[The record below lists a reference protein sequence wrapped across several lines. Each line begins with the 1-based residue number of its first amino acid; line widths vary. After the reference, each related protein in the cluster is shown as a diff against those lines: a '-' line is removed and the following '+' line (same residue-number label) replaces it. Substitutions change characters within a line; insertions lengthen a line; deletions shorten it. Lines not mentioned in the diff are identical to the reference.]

1 MREGSKR
8 PVPVLSERLRSL
20 LKRARGRFPER
31 IVFPSDAQLL
41 AGLRPESLAIRS
53 ALEYQARGDSSS
65 ARRFVAQHF
74 RERSAPRTFFDR
86 TAVEGI
92 LESIALHR
100 PEWKRASLDFAG
112 NWCFRLGDLYGS
124 AVCRDG
130 TIDWDGLKPGPG
142 NDHLSRDRL
151 HHFAFAPLLAR
162 ASMHGAA
169 VEEELLHA
177 IRAWTASTER
187 SRNPEGYSG
196 SLIVAYR
203 IVALVWA
210 HAFLTA
216 RRSHPDLEFE
226 ILRILRRDVDF
237 VIHRLGTSF
246 ANNHLLADGF
256 VGWLAGMSYPEFA
269 GSAAWIER
277 GEQVWLREL
286 DRQVY
291 EDGASFEHASH
302 YHAMAC
308 EMGASYTILNRLNGR
323 AYPEWVDAR
332 VHAMLRLHA
341 DMAGPGGTAF
351 EYGDGV
357 EDPLLPIGDVMRWGR
372 PDYSGLLPAI
382 FGDETR
388 PAACH
393 DDESVFWLA
402 GGRLPA
408 TTPKAQPAPLRCYA
422 QGGLYVFE
430 DAESRTRLLFRTGPV
445 DGLAVNPGHMHA
457 DLLSILVHVEGVPM
471 IVDAGTYS
479 YRSDRDAWPAG
490 SPPWRHYFMSAV
502 AHNGLAIHGEDPLG
516 RGTGDFPGH
525 PIRSR
530 AAIDAALR
538 GNSIAWVQAENRG
551 DSAYRG
557 HRRGVVQVHGHY
569 LLVYD
574 ALGSGAPP
582 AAASFGLQFASGTRL
597 EHGDTPGLMVARNE
611 DATLRVATSDNL
623 VFDTIASG
631 QESPPLGW
639 ISPRYGEL
647 QPAPMLRHKPGG
659 NTGPFATILSAEAAA
674 ASVASIEGL
683 APRSGVHAFR
693 VTTDRFVDY
702 VLASTSVGEEE
713 VVAWDIRFVGK
724 LLWLRTVEGR
734 PRELRWLAAR
744 RAAWQAH
751 GLDVRAS
758 EPVDELLVRVS
769 PTGSLIEGGSSNQLS
784 AMWFGET
791 IA

>member
-1 MREGSKR
+1 
-8 PVPVLSERLRSL
+8 L
-20 LKRARGRFPER
+20 
-31 IVFPSDAQLL
+31 
-41 AGLRPESLAIRS
+41 
-53 ALEYQARGDSSS
+53 
-65 ARRFVAQHF
+65 
-74 RERSAPRTFFDR
+74 PRWND
-86 TAVEGI
+86 
-92 LESIALHR
+92 
-100 PEWKRASLDFAG
+100 
-112 NWCFRLGDLYGS
+112 RLGWTE
-124 AVCRDG
+124 A
-130 TIDWDGLKPGPG
+130 GPG

-357 EDPLLPIGDVMRWGR
+357 EDPLLPIGDVMRWGVRITPVCFLRSSVTRRGR
-372 PDYSGLLPAI
+372 P
-382 FGDETR
+382 
-388 PAACH
+388 
-393 DDESVFWLA
+393 
-402 GGRLPA
+402 PA
-408 TTPKAQPAPLRCYA
+408 TTTKVSSGSPAAGFLRQRRRHSRHRCGA
-422 QGGLYVFE
+422 TRRAGSTCSE

-445 DGLAVNPGHMHA
+445 DGLAVNPGTCT
-457 DLLSILVHVEGVPM
+457 P
-471 IVDAGTYS
+471 TCC
-479 YRSDRDAWPAG
+479 RS
-490 SPPWRHYFMSAV
+490 SC
-502 AHNGLAIHGEDPLG
+502 
-516 RGTGDFPGH
+516 
-525 PIRSR
+525 
-530 AAIDAALR
+530 
-538 GNSIAWVQAENRG
+538 
-551 DSAYRG
+551 
-557 HRRGVVQVHGHY
+557 
-569 LLVYD
+569 
-574 ALGSGAPP
+574 
-582 AAASFGLQFASGTRL
+582 
-597 EHGDTPGLMVARNE
+597 
-611 DATLRVATSDNL
+611 TS
-623 VFDTIASG
+623 
-631 QESPPLGW
+631 
-639 ISPRYGEL
+639 
-647 QPAPMLRHKPGG
+647 
-659 NTGPFATILSAEAAA
+659 
-674 ASVASIEGL
+674 
-683 APRSGVHAFR
+683 
-693 VTTDRFVDY
+693 
-702 VLASTSVGEEE
+702 
-713 VVAWDIRFVGK
+713 
-724 LLWLRTVEGR
+724 
-734 PRELRWLAAR
+734 
-744 RAAWQAH
+744 
-751 GLDVRAS
+751 
-758 EPVDELLVRVS
+758 RVS
-769 PTGSLIEGGSSNQLS
+769 R
-784 AMWFGET
+784 
-791 IA
+791 